1 MRFETF
7 FENVNTCAALHPRQM
22 SDSAD
27 SDFISQ
33 SPNASSAK
41 ASNRFPAGTVSV
53 SRIWSGAEWVAELE
67 IQKGLKV
74 QYR

>member
-1 MRFETF
+1 
-7 FENVNTCAALHPRQM
+7 M

-33 SPNASSAK
+33 SPQASSSK
-41 ASNRFPAGTVSV
+41 ATNRFASGTVSV

-67 IQKGLKV
+67 LQKGLKV
-74 QYR
+74 QYRYT